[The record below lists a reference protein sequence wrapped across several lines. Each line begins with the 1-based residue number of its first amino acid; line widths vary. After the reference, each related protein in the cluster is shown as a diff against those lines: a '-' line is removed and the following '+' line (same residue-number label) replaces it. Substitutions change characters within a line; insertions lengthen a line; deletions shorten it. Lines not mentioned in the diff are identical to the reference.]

1 MLDPTSMTS
10 GSLMPAYPWLFTDRI
25 DKSKTY
31 SMIKAMKKLGVPYP
45 AGFENTANADMD
57 KQAEKIKQSLAK
69 DKIKVSKNDEIV
81 ALIAYLQ
88 RLGTDIKKDSQNG
101 SALK

>member
-1 MLDPTSMTS
+1 
-10 GSLMPAYPWLFTDRI
+10 
-25 DKSKTY
+25 
-31 SMIKAMKKLGVPYP
+31 MIKAMKKLGVPYP
-45 AGFENTANADMD
+45 AGFEDVANNDMD

-88 RLGTDIKKDSQNG
+88 RLGTDIKKEPK
-101 SALK
+101 AKTETITE

>member
-10 GSLMPAYPWLFTDRI
+10 GSLMPSYPWLFRDRV

-31 SMIKAMKKLGVPYP
+31 DMIKAMKRVGVPYP
-45 AGFENTANADMD
+45 AGFENSANEDMD
-57 KQAEKIKQSLAK
+57 KQSIKIQKSLAK
-69 DKIKVSKNDEIV
+69 DKIEVRKTDEIV

-88 RLGTDIKKDSQNG
+88 RMGTDIKKETI
-101 SALK
+101 K

>member
-1 MLDPTSMTS
+1 
-10 GSLMPAYPWLFTDRI
+10 
-25 DKSKTY
+25 
-31 SMIKAMKKLGVPYP
+31 MIKAMKKLGVPYP

>member
-10 GSLMPAYPWLFTDRI
+10 GSLMPSYPWLFSDRI

-31 SMIKAMKKLGVPYP
+31 DMIKAMKRLGVPYGP
-45 AGFENTANADMD
+45 GYENQANSDFD
-57 KQAEKIKQSLAK
+57 KQAEKIQKNLAK
-69 DKIKVSKNDEIV
+69 DKIQVGKNDEIV

-88 RLGTDIKKDSQNG
+88 RMGTDIKHEAK
-101 SALK
+101 